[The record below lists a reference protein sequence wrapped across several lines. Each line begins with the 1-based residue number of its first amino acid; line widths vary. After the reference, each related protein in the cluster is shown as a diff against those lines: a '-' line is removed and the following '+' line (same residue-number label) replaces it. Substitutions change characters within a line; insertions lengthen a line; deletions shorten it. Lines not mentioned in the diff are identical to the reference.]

1 LSATLAFAAERR
13 VVGQT
18 GVTVGINVRTETE
31 DGEKLSEWDDP
42 RGLTKALLPAS
53 SDSTFSC
60 LRFVDRFGDAV
71 FNQLQIPVL
80 ISELRRQAEHV
91 KDPGTR
97 DHAEAI
103 LRLVE
108 GAEGE
113 VHTYVRFIGD

>member
-1 LSATLAFAAERR
+1 
-13 VVGQT
+13 
-18 GVTVGINVRTETE
+18 VGINVRTETE
-31 DGEKLSEWDDP
+31 DGEKLSELEDP

-53 SDSTFSC
+53 SDSTSSC

-80 ISELRRQAEHV
+80 ISELRRQAERI

-97 DHAEAI
+97 DHAEAL

-108 GAEGE
+108 SAEGE